1 MYRPTG
7 VNGMGARLSEL
18 DDAQEATLHAGLVE
32 WGRRAQT
39 TEPVDWPRWRAGA
52 AECLRPG
59 GPAWPRPVVRVGSP
73 LQLARTLFL
82 ARVQEVPG
90 DEDRALVGLVRRLTV
105 ERIERKLHAA
115 FHPRVLARARRVVR
129 EPLEAVLPGR
139 AISAAVE
146 QELLDHPLT
155 EDSDRMQHG
164 VHNAVRRLDR
174 PVKTAVARRPVTESW
189 QSWRLCLGGQE
200 DLAWCAYAAVLAG
213 LDPGGPNQRWAAQV
227 AALADAQAAGW
238 WYPSMD
244 FVLVSDRPQLV
255 RTEPMAPGAPGR
267 LHSATGP
274 ALVWADGW
282 RLHFWH
288 GTRVPAWVVQR
299 PTVEAITAEANVE
312 VRRCGIEAMGW
323 DTYIAASGL
332 RLADRAADP
341 GNPGHELCLYD
352 LPPAIWGEPARVLL
366 AVNGSVERDGTRR
379 RYGLPVPADVPDA
392 LAAAGWTYG
401 LSAEQYARL
410 VRRT

>member
-1 MYRPTG
+1 
-7 VNGMGARLSEL
+7 MGTRLTEL
-18 DDAQEATLHAGLVE
+18 DGAQEAMLRAGLTE

-39 TEPVDWPRWRAGA
+39 TEPVDWLRWRGGVT
-52 AECLRPG
+52 ECLRLSG
-59 GPAWPRPVVRVGSP
+59 LAWPGRMVRVASP

-82 ARVQEVPG
+82 ARVLEVPG
-90 DEDRALVGLVRRLTV
+90 DEDRALAGMVRRLTV
-105 ERIERKLHAA
+105 GLVERKLHAA
-115 FHPRVLARARRVVR
+115 CHPRVLARVRHVVR
-129 EPLEAVLPGR
+129 EPIEAVLPGR
-139 AISAAVE
+139 AIGPAVE

-155 EDSDRMQHG
+155 EDPDKVQRG
-164 VHNAVRRLDR
+164 VHLALRHLDR
-174 PVKTAVARRPVTESW
+174 PVKQAIARRPVTEEW
-189 QSWRLCLGGQE
+189 QSWRLRLGGQE
-200 DLAWCAYAAVLAG
+200 DLAWCAYAGVLAR
-213 LDPGGPNQRWAAQV
+213 LDPGGATKRWAPRID
-227 AALADAQAAGW
+227 ALAEAQAAGW

-244 FVLVSDRPQLV
+244 FVLVSDRPKVV
-255 RTEPMAPGAPGR
+255 RTEPMVPGAPGR
-267 LHSATGP
+267 LHSTTGP
-274 ALVWADGW
+274 ALVWGDGW

-288 GTRVPAWVVQR
+288 GMRVPAWVVER

-323 DTYIAASGL
+323 DAYIAAAGL

-366 AVNGSVERDGTRR
+366 AINGSVERDGTRR

-392 LAAAGWTYG
+392 LAAAAWTYG

-410 VRRT
+410 ARRT